1 MPALILNYGTVI
13 LRVGEAR
20 LTFDDVYD
28 PSEVQRELFKRMA
41 DREYRERVAQSK
53 SERERFAAWL
63 EAYHRVVNPDD
74 TAENPPFP
82 GQFSG

>member
-1 MPALILNYGTVI
+1 LK
-13 LRVGEAR
+13 VGEAR

-41 DREYRERVAQSK
+41 EREYRERLAQSK
-53 SERERFAAWL
+53 NERERFAAWL
-63 EAYHRVVNPDD
+63 EAYHKVVNPED

-82 GQFSG
+82 EQF